1 MAGHGLQH
9 TSLGTSAALCPL
21 SPNQPS
27 FQHFL
32 LLPAYLVTHGAAP
45 EGIIN
50 VCSDKKASNSVI
62 KMKVIRLN
70 FHGLFLCR

>member
-32 LLPAYLVTHGAAP
+32 LLPAYLVTHMGLHQ
-45 EGIIN
+45 
-50 VCSDKKASNSVI
+50 
-62 KMKVIRLN
+62 KVLLMYALIRRL
-70 FHGLFLCR
+70 LTALSK